1 MHNYWYMACATRE
14 VVKNKNVIQ
23 RTIDGEDIAI
33 FHLEGGEIIAFA
45 DRCCHRSVP
54 LSTGSV
60 KGNTVVCSYH
70 GWTFDN
76 TGKCIRIPS
85 QGPGEQPSKKACV
98 KKYPVKVQNNLVWV
112 FMGAEEEAA
121 NSNPPEVPELDD
133 DRFQVYN
140 YTIEGDLEAA
150 NENLIDS
157 YHLDFVHTG
166 SLQKVQGTIVGHDVD
181 FHLKTFDNHLE
192 GWYQRYENKT
202 GLAEW
207 FQSKVFGWG
216 GNKIIHKFR
225 YDYPNLQRVWITGQ
239 GPTLLVFQ
247 HVTQHDKDR
256 IRFTNILAWNPI
268 LKGVPGF
275 DRFLVNWG
283 MRWFSTRIV
292 KEDIVAVIAQK
303 RALQTPGVRESQVS
317 VKQDE
322 VSLAFRK
329 IWKTKKR
336 EELKASMLAKESDQT
351 NDRIKLHELNSNN
364 VEVKSDLKPPKKVV
378 TYA

>member
-1 MHNYWYMACATRE
+1 MHNYWYMACAKRE
-14 VVKNKNVIQ
+14 VIKNKNVLQ
-23 RTIDGEDIAI
+23 RTIDGEDIAV
-33 FHLEGGEIIAFA
+33 FHLDSGEIIAFA

-60 KGNTVVCSYH
+60 EGNTVVCSYH

-76 TGKCIRIPS
+76 TGKCIRIPA
-85 QGPGEQPSKKACV
+85 QGPDERPSKNACV

-112 FMGAEEEAA
+112 FMGEAEEAEKT
-121 NSNPPEVPELDD
+121 NPPEVPELND
-133 DRFQVYN
+133 DRFQIYN

-150 NENLIDS
+150 NENLIDA

-181 FHLKTFDNHLE
+181 FHLKVHDDYLE
-192 GWYQRYENKT
+192 GWYQRFENKT

-216 GNKIIHKFR
+216 GDKIIHRFR

-247 HVTQHDKDR
+247 HVTRHDKDR

-268 LKGVPGF
+268 LANVPGF
-275 DRFLVNWG
+275 DRYLVSWG

-303 RALQTPGVRESQVS
+303 RALQTPGAREKQVS
-317 VKQDE
+317 TKQDE

-329 IWKTKKR
+329 MWKNKKR
-336 EELKASMLAKESDQT
+336 EELKSTMQSKDTEPT
-351 NDRIKLHELNSNN
+351 TDRIKLQEWQSANS
-364 VEVKSDLKPPKKVV
+364 VKSDPKPPKKVV